1 MGGSSETSGEDI
13 VELRLVDLKYELL
26 ESAND
31 EMPAGETA
39 HAAPAKKE
47 RAWLRQRRMAPM
59 LWGFMRRVH
68 ARYDSAAN
76 LDAVRA
82 AALGKVVL
90 TASLL
95 YRYFCFVGS
104 RYFE

>member
-13 VELRLVDLKYELL
+13 VELRLVDLKYET
-26 ESAND
+26 
-31 EMPAGETA
+31 PAGETA